1 MQSDRAEAERQV
13 IFEILHGVMTTSN
26 LDELLKLIHHSISR
40 VLYAENCFVA
50 LLDPETEF
58 LHFKFFVDK
67 FDPAPPPRPV
77 TSKTLSG
84 YVLRT
89 GRPLL
94 VSDVNDELFRKL
106 EAAGEV
112 ELSGTDAP
120 SWLGV
125 PLRTPTKTIGV
136 LVVQHYDDNDIYSE
150 SDIEFLS
157 SVAGQV
163 GLAIERKK
171 SEEEKEKLIAELK
184 EALAKVKTLSG
195 FLPICA
201 SCKKIRDDSGYW
213 NQIEVYIQ
221 DHSEAEFTHSI
232 CPTCREG
239 LYPGLSSKSEFPER
253 R

>member
-1 MQSDRAEAERQV
+1 MQLDRAEAERQV
-13 IFEILHGVMTTSN
+13 ILEILLGVMITSN
-26 LDELLKLIHHSISR
+26 LDELLKLIHQSISR

-50 LLDPETEF
+50 LLDPDTEF

-67 FDPAPPPRPV
+67 FDPAPPPRPL
-77 TSKTLSG
+77 TAKTLSG

-94 VSDVNDELFRKL
+94 ISDVNDELFRKL

-112 ELSGTDAP
+112 ELTGTDAP

-125 PLRTPTKTIGV
+125 PLQTPTRTVGL
-136 LVVQHYDDNDIYSE
+136 LVVQHYDDNGVYSE
-150 SDIEFLS
+150 RDIEFLS

-163 GLAIERKK
+163 GLAIERKQ
-171 SEEEKEKLIAELK
+171 SEEEKERLIAELK
-184 EALAKVKTLSG
+184 ESLAKVKTLSG

-213 NQIEVYIQ
+213 NQIEVFIQ
-221 DHSEAEFTHSI
+221 NHSEAEFSHSI

-239 LYPGLSSKSEFPER
+239 LYPGLRSKSQPPER
-253 R
+253 